1 MKKLIKPLAI
11 ALLLA
16 VASTGAMAAPAP
28 AAGGTN
34 GVGFVNLE
42 AVMQNSA
49 AFKTALAQRQVTYKP
64 QIDAY
69 NAKAAQFDAQLKP
82 LAEKFQK
89 DRAAGVAQTTLQQ
102 EYAAIQQIQESAK
115 QELAQIM
122 QPEQMSEAYGQEQ
135 ITAKLQTVVPAAMQ
149 KAGVTLLLR
158 QDAVVFGPAAN
169 LSTGVLAEL
178 DAQLPHVEIVPPAGW
193 EPAEVRAQKAQ
204 QAAQSGRGT
213 ADTGR

>member
-16 VASTGAMAAPAP
+16 GASTGAMAAPAP

-64 QIDAY
+64 QI
-69 NAKAAQFDAQLKP
+69 DAQLKP

>member
-1 MKKLIKPLAI
+1 MKKLIKPIAI
-11 ALLLA
+11 ALLLTSTAA
-16 VASTGAMAAPAP
+16 VAAPAAAP
-28 AAGGTN
+28 AGGTN

-42 AVMQNSA
+42 AVVQNSA
-49 AFKTALAQRQVTYKP
+49 AFKTAIAQRQVTYKP

-69 NAKAAQFDAQLKP
+69 NAKAAQFDTQLKP

-89 DRAAGVAQTTLQQ
+89 DRAAGVAQTSLQQ
-102 EYAAIQQIQESAK
+102 EYAAIQQIQENAK

-135 ITAKLQTVVPAAMQ
+135 IQSKLQTVVPTAMQ

-158 QDAVVFGPAAN
+158 QDAVVYGPAAN
-169 LSTGVLAEL
+169 LSEAVLAEL
-178 DAQLPHVEIVPPAGW
+178 NAQLPTVQLVPPAGW

-204 QAAQSGRGT
+204 QAAQAGRGT